1 MFPLYFLYH
10 HLRAVCILCFRSI
23 FCIIICVLCAFCLCF
38 RQAIAAEAA
47 AVAAEDE
54 ARRLG
59 GPPPSLRKQL
69 ATYLVTRSG
78 KCTAVL
84 VK

>member
-1 MFPLYFLYH
+1 
-10 HLRAVCILCFRSI
+10 VLCFLL
-23 FCIIICVLCAFCLCF
+23 LCAFCVF
-38 RQAIAAEAA
+38 PQAIAAEAA
-47 AVAAEDE
+47 AVAAEAE

-78 KCTAVL
+78 KCTAMM
-84 VK
+84 VKERDRERQG